1 MRAFE
6 KYRHQSPEF
15 WALVK
20 FVSQELGYTDRKTKS
35 IRTFSETEITKLLD
49 DKGFLFRYED
59 VQDVVD
65 YSQKRA
71 HILNTFARSNLMN
84 ALDAQALYSE
94 LSFVAQSQNYVC
106 AIPMNKQ
113 KGDMRQ
119 VAFLTASINILAE
132 KTLREAGLF
141 HGQKCFNDDPR
152 SLLYAVDRKGYLT
165 GASSRRMDGA
175 YPDVTNPKIVWEI
188 KEYYYTTSFGS
199 RVADGIYE
207 TRLDG
212 HELKDISN
220 RTLSPIMHVM
230 FVDGYRTW
238 WEDGK
243 SYLCRLI
250 DILNEGLVDEVI
262 VGREV
267 LTRWP
272 EVLRSVL

>member
-1 MRAFE
+1 MRAFKE
-6 KYRHQSPEF
+6 YRHQSPAF

-35 IRTFSETEITKLLD
+35 IRTFTEIEITKLLD
-49 DKGFLFRYED
+49 SKGLSFRYED
-59 VQDVVD
+59 VQDVVA

-71 HILNTFARSNLMN
+71 RILNTDARSNLMN
-84 ALDAQALYSE
+84 ATEAQAVYLE
-94 LSFVAQSQNYVC
+94 LLAIARSQDYLC

-152 SLLYAVDRKGYLT
+152 SLLYALDRKGYLT

-175 YPDVTNPKIVWEI
+175 YPDVINPKIVWEI

-212 HELKDISN
+212 HELRDISH
-220 RTLSPIMHVM
+220 RTLCPIKHVL

-238 WEDGK
+238 WDDGK

-272 EVLRSVL
+272 EVLRNVL